1 MFNASIEQLNVHS
14 DCVPVCPIRF
24 PCNRQPNIF
33 HPLIN
38 STTLSEC
45 STILCTLLQ
54 SGSQTDLKVGWVEE
68 HTTVQLNCISY
79 WKKVLLDTRK
89 VYATCVVVLCHIA
102 RHYSVSMLQI
112 VIQCHIATIS
122 QCYTIVIQCL
132 TLLHCKADPGHV
144 SGSIDKINLRL

>member
-38 STTLSEC
+38 STTLFEC

-68 HTTVQLNCISY
+68 HTTVQLNCNIQHIILEKGTSRY
-79 WKKVLLDTRK
+79 QKGICHLCCCPLSHCSALQCYNVTNCNTMPHCYNFTMLHNCDT
-89 VYATCVVVLCHIA
+89 
-102 RHYSVSMLQI
+102 MFN
-112 VIQCHIATIS
+112 IAT
-122 QCYTIVIQCL
+122 L
-132 TLLHCKADPGHV
+132 
-144 SGSIDKINLRL
+144 